1 MKKKSWYFFEGLCWS
16 LLLLFC
22 NVFSGRY
29 WWIVMFFLM
38 WEFLDIYHP
47 SLHAVAEQTLCDFK
61 GGFEVCQAWLSWL
74 YWVCNTS
81 VQLLVLDVGNR
92 DWGLEIKQYL
102 GNFQNHTQHGERVVW
117 QKRLVSLRHT
127 PTWLH
132 VEVVIFTGLLNWFM
146 LMSMWSNMWESKID
160 TNLISQFWSL
170 GHVTDWGSVQNAS
183 GLVDL
188 KQSIYPNAFSCNGP
202 SPILYFDD
210 DLHYLAYKIA
220 PPFTMK

>member
-102 GNFQNHTQHGERVVW
+102 GNFQNHRQHGGAGCLAEETCFTPPHANLTSYGSGHIHGVTKLVHAHEHVVEYVIIQDW
-117 QKRLVSLRHT
+117 YQLNFTILKPGSCDRLGKCTKCFWIS
-127 PTWLH
+127 
-132 VEVVIFTGLLNWFM
+132 
-146 LMSMWSNMWESKID
+146 WSEAIYLSKCI
-160 TNLISQFWSL
+160 
-170 GHVTDWGSVQNAS
+170 
-183 GLVDL
+183 
-188 KQSIYPNAFSCNGP
+188 
-202 SPILYFDD
+202 
-210 DLHYLAYKIA
+210 
-220 PPFTMK
+220 